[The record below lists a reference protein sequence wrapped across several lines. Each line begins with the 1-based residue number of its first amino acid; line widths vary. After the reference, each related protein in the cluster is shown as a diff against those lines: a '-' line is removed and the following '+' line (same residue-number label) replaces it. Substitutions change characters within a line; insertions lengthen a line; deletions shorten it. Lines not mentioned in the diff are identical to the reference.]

1 MNLTGGTY
9 KMEIIV
15 KSFTPEGRPYG
26 ELLTSNLDDAVAH
39 FTAEVRLGHKAIIEA
54 TPTNY

>member
-1 MNLTGGTY
+1 
-9 KMEIIV
+9 MEIIV
-15 KSFTPEGRPYG
+15 KSFTEEGLTYG

>member
-1 MNLTGGTY
+1 MA
-9 KMEIIV
+9 MEIIV
-15 KSFTPEGRPYG
+15 KSFTEEGLPYS

-39 FTAEVRLGHKAIIEA
+39 FTAEVRLGYKAIIEA